1 MLDVSQHGRRKPL
14 RGSHHCLPAHGGEQA
29 PVLWAAGL
37 VSPHQPHCGML
48 SKMGSLAGSHG
59 CLHRWTGQG
68 RCHTAPC
75 KHHPQ
80 EGVVGWAVGA
90 ADGSRDPPQHVQA
103 VHPPRDMLG
112 GCSHQAS
119 SHLVGSRSG
128 KSCRKAFLHLFVQT
142 GDLSVA
148 RDLGKRQSQWDA
160 TACARQLHSLCVAG
174 LCYSSLWSLEAS
186 QGHLTCPRKGVI
198 GSSERSALAPN
209 CQHAH

>member
-1 MLDVSQHGRRKPL
+1 MGVTPLLACPWRGASTGSVGSQAWVPPPATLWDAEQNGEPGREPWLPPRMD
-14 RGSHHCLPAHGGEQA
+14 RAGEMSHSPMQA
-29 PVLWAAGL
+29 P
-37 VSPHQPHCGML
+37 SPGRSGWLGH
-48 SKMGSLAGSHG
+48 GS
-59 CLHRWTGQG
+59 C
-68 RCHTAPC
+68 RC
-75 KHHPQ
+75 
-80 EGVVGWAVGA
+80 
-90 ADGSRDPPQHVQA
+90 SRDPPQHMQA
-103 VHPPRDMLG
+103 VHPPRDTLG

-160 TACARQLHSLCVAG
+160 AACARQLHSLCVAG
-174 LCYSSLWSLEAS
+174 LCYSSLWCLEAS

-209 CQHAH
+209 CQHTH